1 MCEPT
6 TIAIAGAVAAAAGTA
21 ATIYN
26 GQQQQKEMK
35 KANQQ
40 AKAASDRQLALAEQE
55 MNKVDAKS
63 PNVQGMRNQNAMA
76 EGENATATMLTGAG
90 GVDPSK
96 LTLGKNT
103 LLGL

>member
-1 MCEPT
+1 MCDPVT
-6 TIAIAGAVAAAAGTA
+6 ATIAAVGVLGTA
-21 ATIYN
+21 ASVYQ
-26 GQQQQKEMK
+26 GQQQQKQMK
-35 KANQQ
+35 KASAE